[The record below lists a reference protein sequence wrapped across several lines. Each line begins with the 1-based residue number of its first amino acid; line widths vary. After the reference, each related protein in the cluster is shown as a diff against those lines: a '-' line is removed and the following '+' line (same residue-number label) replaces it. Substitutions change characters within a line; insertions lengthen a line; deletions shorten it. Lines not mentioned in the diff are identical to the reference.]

1 MRRWLKVVLAAA
13 LTLVLLLVLLPF
25 WLGPVLRPAA
35 RHWGLEIGGYE
46 RAGYSRLV
54 LTNVTYARPGL
65 TVTAKRAE
73 TDTPLLWGWRKLSG
87 HGSATTAEHWAV
99 VVTERDTGER
109 RTPGQFG
116 LVELHALL
124 NRIAPALDHWLPD
137 AIVRDGEVRW
147 PRGGLKLAEAAWKQ
161 SALTFRGLQW
171 PHGSADGK
179 IAFAGDRTIAVD
191 ASQGGDLAAHLRWLG
206 SGQEAA
212 GEFLVWSQPLPV
224 SAHFSAHSW
233 LPADGKA
240 DAMNWTVAASR
251 LGLGGQYGDL
261 QGEAHATWANG
272 NFHVTTRASA
282 APLKEGG
289 LPPLNLQAEAQG
301 DREAWT
307 VSALHLVAPFATVE
321 LNQPVTL
328 GFDGRVRS
336 GPAQLSFQTDL
347 AQQSWVA
354 ARGRGQGE
362 IKLTAGAGEPISA
375 AFTGDWEDLSWGEV
389 AAQHASTAGSLAW
402 PRLKLDRLE
411 IIADAN
417 SRATA
422 QGAYDFKA
430 KVVEDAKAEGRLS
443 QAWVQRWLPGGLTFD
458 GVDFKLS
465 AKGPLAD
472 LEHSG
477 EASAA
482 KIQFA
487 PVKPLNAKAAWE
499 GHGRELPKVSVQ
511 LAAGATTLDAAG
523 AFQAGKATV
532 QSLRFAPGGSE
543 AWTLEAPAT
552 IALAP
557 QVRVAGLRL
566 RGPAGRIAADF
577 TGGDNGS
584 LALEIEQFDAR
595 WLADLIAVPGPSW
608 QLQQLKFTGG
618 LQEGKMKFDLEARA
632 LLALKPQAAQ
642 VALVA
647 SGDNTGVRLTQLQ
660 MVEGDQVLAQAQGR
674 IPLVWDQR
682 AQSHVHFDLDAPLDF
697 HATTEPSSPLWAALG
712 DSFGLALAG
721 PTAQVELSGSGR
733 RPVGVLRL
741 AVERLALEKGRTK
754 FTLPAIEK
762 LAVTAHADRD
772 QFSLDQLSA
781 QIDGQPLQASARL
794 PLGDARWQQLLRDRE
809 NFDWSQAEARLD
821 VAGAELAPFARY
833 APDYLATQG
842 RLEMHAAFTKGNF
855 SGDLKLRDA
864 ATRPLPALGI
874 VQEIATDVSLEGRKL
889 NVRSFT
895 GKLGGQ
901 PVTLQG
907 SIELPEKG
915 APRYHLTLKGE
926 SIPLVR
932 QAGVLVR
939 SDLDLKADTDD
950 AGVTRL
956 SGLVNVTDGLVLT
969 DLRSL
974 LPTGARGVSRPPPYF
989 AIETAPFDSWPLSV
1003 QLRAASTVRLR
1014 SPIFNGT
1021 ASAHFLLEG
1030 TLGAP
1035 RATGEASI
1043 DEGEVIFPFVTFTV
1057 QLGTLRLTPAD
1068 PYQPQLN
1075 VTAVARRY
1083 GYDVHMEAKGP
1094 ANSPQ
1099 LTFTANPA
1107 LASEQVLLMVM
1118 AGQPPTE
1125 DLTASTGGQRLT
1137 RIGAYFG
1144 QGLIQEFG
1152 GEDKLELTSGER
1164 VSEKGHETYELEYT
1178 LGPKWSVVGEYDEF
1192 DQFNAGLKWRFYS
1205 SGGKPRETK

>member
-1 MRRWLKVVLAAA
+1 MRRGLKVVLGIL

-35 RHWGLEIGGYE
+35 RHWGLDIGGYE

-54 LTNVTYARPGL
+54 LTNVTYTRPGV

-87 HGSATTAEHWAV
+87 RGSATTAEHWTV
-99 VVTERDTGER
+99 VVTERDPSER
-109 RTPGQFG
+109 RTPSGQFG
-116 LVELHALL
+116 LVQLHALL
-124 NRIAPALDHWLPD
+124 NRIAPALDHWLPN
-137 AIVRDGEVRW
+137 AVVTDGEVRW
-147 PRGGLKLAEAAWKQ
+147 PRGGLKLTEAAWKQ

-171 PHGSADGK
+171 PYGSADGK
-179 IAFAGDRTIAVD
+179 IAFAADHTISVD
-191 ASQGGDLAAHLRWLG
+191 ATQGTDLAAHLRWLG
-206 SGQEAA
+206 SGREAA
-212 GEFLVWSQPLPV
+212 GEFSVWSQPLPV
-224 SAHFSAHSW
+224 SAHFAEHGW

-240 DAMNWTVAASR
+240 DATNWTVAASR
-251 LGLGGQYGDL
+251 IGLGGQYGDL
-261 QGEAHATWANG
+261 HGDAHASWADG
-272 NFHVTTRASA
+272 NFRVTTQASA

-301 DREAWT
+301 DRETWT
-307 VSALHLVAPFATVE
+307 ISALHLVAPFATVE
-321 LNQPVTL
+321 LSQPVTL

-336 GPAQLSFQTDL
+336 GPAQLTFQTDL

-354 ARGRGQGE
+354 VRGRGKGE
-362 IKLTAGAGEPISA
+362 IRLTAGAGEPISA

-389 AAQHASTAGSLAW
+389 TAQRASTAGSLAW
-402 PRLKLDRLE
+402 PRLQLDRLE
-411 IIADAN
+411 IVADAN
-417 SRATA
+417 SRATV

-430 KVVEDAKAEGRLS
+430 KVVEDGKAEGRLT
-443 QAWVQRWLPGGLTFD
+443 QAWVQPWLPGGLTFD
-458 GVDFKLS
+458 GVDFKLT
-465 AKGPLAD
+465 AKGPLAE
-472 LEHSG
+472 LEHTG

-487 PVKPLNAKAAWE
+487 PVKPVSAKATWE
-499 GHGRELPKVSVQ
+499 GHGRDLPKVAVQ
-511 LAAGATTLDAAG
+511 VAAGSTTLDAAG
-523 AFQAGKATV
+523 AFQGGKVTV

-552 IALAP
+552 VELAP
-557 QVRVAGLRL
+557 NVRVAGLHL
-566 RGPAGRIAADF
+566 RGPTSRVAADF
-577 TGGDNGS
+577 TGGGNS
-584 LALEIEQFDAR
+584 TMALELEQFDAR
-595 WLADLIAVPGPSW
+595 WLADLLDVPGPSW
-608 QLQQLKFTGG
+608 QLQHLKFTGG
-618 LQEGKMKFDLEARA
+618 LQDGKLKFDLAARA
-632 LLALKPQAAQ
+632 LLALTPQPAQ

-647 SGDNTGVRLTQLQ
+647 TGDGTGVRLTQLQ
-660 MVEGDQVLAQAQGR
+660 MVEGDRVLAQAQGR
-674 IPLVWDQR
+674 LPLVWNQQ
-682 AQSHVHFDLDAPLDF
+682 AQPHVQFDLDAPLDF

-712 DSFGLALAG
+712 DSFGLDLGG
-721 PTAQVELSGSGR
+721 PTAQIELSGSGR

-741 AVERLALEKGRTK
+741 AVERIALEKGRTK
-754 FTLPAIEK
+754 FSLPAIEK

-772 QFSLDQLSA
+772 QLSLDQLSA
-781 QIDGQPLQASARL
+781 QIDGQPLQASGRL
-794 PLGDARWQQLLRDRE
+794 PLGDARWQQLMRDRQ

-842 RLEMHAAFTKGNF
+842 KLEMHAAFSKGNF

-874 VQEIATDVSLEGRKL
+874 VQEISTDVSLDGRIV

-907 SIELPEKG
+907 SIELPKSG
-915 APRYHLTLKGE
+915 APHYHLTLKG
-926 SIPLVR
+926 SSVPLVR
-932 QAGVLVR
+932 RAGVLVR
-939 SDLDLKADTDD
+939 SDLDLKAETDN
-950 AGVTRL
+950 AGETRL
-956 SGLVNVTDGLVLT
+956 SGVVNVTDGLVLS

-989 AIETAPFDSWPLSV
+989 AIEAEPFASWPLSV

-1014 SPIFNGT
+1014 SAIFNGT

-1043 DEGEVIFPFVTFTV
+1043 DEGEVVFPFVTFTV
-1057 QLGTLRLTPAD
+1057 QLGTVRLTPAN
-1068 PYQPQLN
+1068 PYEPQLN

-1083 GYDVHMEAKGP
+1083 GYDVHMEAKGS
-1094 ANSPQ
+1094 AESPQ
-1099 LTFTANPA
+1099 LSFTANPA

-1118 AGQPPTE
+1118 AGQPPAE
-1125 DLTASTGGQRLT
+1125 NLVASTGGQRLT
-1137 RIGAYFG
+1137 RIGAYVG
-1144 QGLIQEFG
+1144 EGLIKEFG
-1152 GEDKLELTSGER
+1152 GEGLELSSGER
-1164 VSEKGHETYELEYT
+1164 VSEKGHETYQLEYT
-1178 LGPKWSVVGEYDEF
+1178 LNPKWSVVGEYDEF
-1192 DQFNAGLKWRFYS
+1192 DQFNAGLKWRFYT
-1205 SGGKPRETK
+1205 GGKKRESK